1 MSTRF
6 SIASLGHHDLPQE
19 VSSADDPDVEGTLLR
34 AAAHLGFAAADV
46 LIERVASVLPG
57 SCIAC
62 TDVVASVGGT
72 RMLIASPSLY

>member
-6 SIASLGHHDLPQE
+6 SISSLGHHDLPDE
-19 VSSADDPDVEGTLLR
+19 VSSADDPDVDEALLR
-34 AAAHLGFAAADV
+34 AAAHLGYAAAEV
-46 LIERVASVLPG
+46 SIERVASVLPG

-62 TDVVASVGGT
+62 TEVIASVGGT